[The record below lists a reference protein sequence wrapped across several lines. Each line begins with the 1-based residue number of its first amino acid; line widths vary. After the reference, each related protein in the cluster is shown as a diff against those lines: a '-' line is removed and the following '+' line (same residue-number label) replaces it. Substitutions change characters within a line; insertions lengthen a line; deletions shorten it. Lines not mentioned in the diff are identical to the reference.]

1 MTGNIIGEPSPTF
14 LINQLKVRQAVY
26 GSGFDSTNR
35 TTEELLYLNNR
46 NAWIKMASS
55 VSIENSD
62 LRVPLGITN
71 PAAFS
76 GKNLA
81 KSAILFNGL
90 SSVGFGVLRQREG
103 VNVGATAIIDSAYN
117 NSVYGLGGNQ
127 FGIQPMPG
135 INSVKID
142 SKNRGSIRNATVE
155 VTAFNRFQFEIIE
168 TLYLRLGFTMLIE
181 WGWDKY
187 IDNNNILQKT
197 GTTFTENGFFYSR
210 NQDKAL
216 KQIQG
221 YQQIYQGNYDGFF
234 GRVVNFN
241 WSFESDGS
249 YKISIKLSG
258 LGDVIESL
266 KINNSPDDNL
276 KNELAGIDLG
286 TEKNPNRLGFLKN
299 AKSPIYTSKADTKLG
314 AILYKKL
321 YGEDNFGVPTEGSDY
336 FNLFKAI
343 EGNSTY
349 NGEGSTTRHDKLDKK
364 YCYYISFGELCNL
377 IEKNIVPDVNKESSK
392 QLSFDLDPDKT
403 ICSYMPNLIS
413 FDPRVCI
420 INMNGGES
428 PSIDGAVPISFN
440 QDTVSGID
448 FPTYTSALK
457 PFAHKL
463 AGEDSGRQIYKI
475 KYQYTSFGGSKFEL
489 STLSLQ
495 KYKNGKYKDLNG
507 NLKNLPGKFISQEL
521 TDGKEFNSS
530 NIIAGDVLF
539 GKIYNIYL
547 NYDTIFQSL
556 KSNSD
561 SKGKL
566 TLFKFL
572 KDICDKINSAFGN
585 VIDIEPIIKDDKVIT
600 FLDQKP
606 IVGLTRRISSFVS
619 NLPEEIANIQ
629 VLGFNP
635 NSTTPEGSLLK
646 SISFNTKL
654 SSKVANQLSI
664 GATARGVAVGED
676 STGFSNWNR
685 GLVDRFQETIDDPEV
700 KNEGSGGAGSGGGTK
715 EPEYYEYRGDRILK
729 SQLKNLTTRQKELTV
744 EFEYETWAT
753 RRGTSRGRRL
763 QYGKTTVT
771 GKVDAETGI
780 LLEDLVCN
788 PSANGYKTFYRKGT
802 SMSTLYAASTDRG
815 YRLQSRAVV
824 DNGGDNERA
833 QYTYTE
839 IAKVIAQAY
848 GSNFTRTFED
858 NWGDD
863 SLTTATKTDE
873 DQEEKIRLDKK
884 RKLAEVNYSAYLALM
899 FGGKPETTN
908 EEEGEAGI
916 KSEEVDPADSL
927 YLVIKGEENFSGT
940 GKASYKTYLEEYS
953 AKRFGG
959 GGEDSKSPSNQIG
972 LIPVEFDMELDGI
985 SGFRIYNKIDINQ
998 RFLPS
1003 NYAESL
1009 EFLVKG
1015 LNHKIDSS
1023 GWSTNLQTL
1032 STSNLNSS
1040 SVKQNKGNKPK
1051 RRSKPTTSSSS
1062 SRPPQIYEGSPQL
1075 KPIKDLI
1082 AQFESNGD
1090 YAVANQGDRGRY
1102 RISTTDVTTKTVN
1115 ELLNGL
1121 STTYS
1126 DKQVTDVVFAMGRYQ
1141 VIPKVL
1147 KEAITAG
1154 AVKENDLFDQK
1165 HQEQVCD
1172 YLLLSKR
1179 RKQIGK
1185 YLSGENAGTKREL
1198 ELAIDGLGQEWASMP
1213 VVSKTAKSN
1222 EKVGNVVAGTG
1233 KAGYYGGDGI
1243 NPTVSKTDVRTAVQK
1258 MIESRIK
1265 YSGKTPEFIPS
1276 YVTV

>member
-14 LINQLKVRQAVY
+14 LINQLKVRQAAY

-55 VSIENSD
+55 VSITNSD

-76 GKNLA
+76 GQNLA
-81 KSAILFNGL
+81 KNAILFNGL
-90 SSVGFGVLRQREG
+90 SSLGLGVLDQREG
-103 VNVGATAIIDSAYN
+103 VNVGATAITNSYFN

-155 VTAFNRFQFEIIE
+155 ITAFNRFQFEVIE

-187 IDNNNILQKT
+187 LDNTGKLQKT
-197 GTTFTENGFFYSR
+197 GTTFTENGFFYSK

-216 KQIQG
+216 KQIQS

-241 WSFESDGS
+241 WSFENDGS

-286 TEKNPNRLGFLKN
+286 TEEDPNRLGFLKE

-321 YGEDNFGVPTEGSDY
+321 YGENGPFGNNEKNGNY

-343 EGNSTY
+343 ENNPAY
-349 NGEGSTTRHDKLDKK
+349 NGTDSESGRKDKLDQK

-392 QLSFDLDPDKT
+392 QLSFDLDENKT

-420 INMNGGES
+420 IKMNGGGS
-428 PSIDGAVPISFN
+428 SSSDGIAPISFN
-440 QDTVSGID
+440 QDTISGID
-448 FPTYTSALK
+448 YPTYTSTLK

-463 AGEDSGRQIYKI
+463 SGGGNKRKIYKI
-475 KYQYTSFGGSKFEL
+475 KYVVDVPKVGDLPGDVY
-489 STLSLQ
+489 SLQ
-495 KYKNGKYKDLNG
+495 KYKNGKYK
-507 NLKNLPGKFISQEL
+507 NLSGILQNLPGKFVSQEL
-521 TDGKEFNSS
+521 TEGPNSK
-530 NIIAGDVLF
+530 IIQGDVLF

-547 NYDTIFQSL
+547 NYDMIFQSL

-585 VIDIEPIIKDDKVIT
+585 VIDIEPIIKDDKIIT

-606 IVGLTRRISSFVS
+606 IVGLTRRIGSFVA

-664 GATARGVAVGED
+664 GATSRGVAVGED

-700 KNEGSGGAGSGGGTK
+700 KNEGTTTKNGTDK
-715 EPEYYEYRGDRILK
+715 PRSFTYKGMDPLK
-729 SQLKNLTTRQKELTV
+729 GQLKNLTTNQK
-744 EFEYETWAT
+744 
-753 RRGTSRGRRL
+753 S
-763 QYGKTTVT
+763 
-771 GKVDAETGI
+771 
-780 LLEDLVCN
+780 
-788 PSANGYKTFYRKGT
+788 
-802 SMSTLYAASTDRG
+802 
-815 YRLQSRAVV
+815 
-824 DNGGDNERA
+824 
-833 QYTYTE
+833 
-839 IAKVIAQAY
+839 
-848 GSNFTRTFED
+848 
-858 NWGDD
+858 
-863 SLTTATKTDE
+863 
-873 DQEEKIRLDKK
+873 
-884 RKLAEVNYSAYLALM
+884 
-899 FGGKPETTN
+899 
-908 EEEGEAGI
+908 
-916 KSEEVDPADSL
+916 
-927 YLVIKGEENFSGT
+927 
-940 GKASYKTYLEEYS
+940 
-953 AKRFGG
+953 
-959 GGEDSKSPSNQIG
+959 
-972 LIPVEFDMELDGI
+972 
-985 SGFRIYNKIDINQ
+985 
-998 RFLPS
+998 
-1003 NYAESL
+1003 
-1009 EFLVKG
+1009 
-1015 LNHKIDSS
+1015 
-1023 GWSTNLQTL
+1023 
-1032 STSNLNSS
+1032 
-1040 SVKQNKGNKPK
+1040 
-1051 RRSKPTTSSSS
+1051 
-1062 SRPPQIYEGSPQL
+1062 
-1075 KPIKDLI
+1075 
-1082 AQFESNGD
+1082 
-1090 YAVANQGDRGRY
+1090 
-1102 RISTTDVTTKTVN
+1102 
-1115 ELLNGL
+1115 
-1121 STTYS
+1121 
-1126 DKQVTDVVFAMGRYQ
+1126 
-1141 VIPKVL
+1141 
-1147 KEAITAG
+1147 
-1154 AVKENDLFDQK
+1154 
-1165 HQEQVCD
+1165 
-1172 YLLLSKR
+1172 
-1179 RKQIGK
+1179 
-1185 YLSGENAGTKREL
+1185 
-1198 ELAIDGLGQEWASMP
+1198 
-1213 VVSKTAKSN
+1213 
-1222 EKVGNVVAGTG
+1222 
-1233 KAGYYGGDGI
+1233 
-1243 NPTVSKTDVRTAVQK
+1243 
-1258 MIESRIK
+1258 
-1265 YSGKTPEFIPS
+1265 
-1276 YVTV
+1276 